1 MKQLI
6 LAVLLVSGMAYS
18 HAQTTNVKDSV
29 VNANLIMVEGA
40 IGFPGAD
47 LADRFGF
54 HGMAGAG
61 WQAKTDNN
69 WLIGFSGHYLF
80 GNVIHEDSML
90 INIKNEDGYVIGND
104 GGLYNPVLFEQGFDL
119 QFQVGKITDLWQTN
133 PNSGLTIMGGVGFF
147 QHNIQIYIDEA
158 YVPQL
163 NDVYKKGYDRLSNGI
178 IFSEF
183 VGYTI
188 FGSRQFVNFRTGL
201 EFSQAF
207 TKGRRGVT
215 FDTLDPQEETR
226 LDLMINL
233 KVAWILPIYE
243 KPERRYYTY

>member
-1 MKQLI
+1 MKRLI
-6 LAVLLVSGMAYS
+6 LPALIFSGLANLL
-18 HAQTTNVKDSV
+18 AQTTNVQDSV
-29 VNANLIMVEGA
+29 VKANLVMVEGA
-40 IGFPGAD
+40 VGFPGGD

-61 WQAKTDNN
+61 WQTKTENN

-80 GNVIHEDSML
+80 GNVIKEDSML
-90 INIKNEDGYVIGND
+90 INIQNENGFVLGND

-119 QFQVGKITDLWQTN
+119 QFQVGKITDFLQVN

-158 YVPQL
+158 FVPQL
-163 NDVYKKGYDRLSNGI
+163 NDEYKKGYDRLSNGI

-188 FGSRQFVNFRTGL
+188 FGSKQFVNFRAGL
-201 EFSQAF
+201 EFSQAL
-207 TKGRRGVT
+207 TKGRRGIT
-215 FDTLDPQEETR
+215 FDTFDLQDETR
-226 LDLMINL
+226 LDLMLNL